1 MGPTAAG
8 ATHQYLVDVI
18 TGVRDVEAHG
28 PREMPVWRDR
38 FGGSGPEAAAA
49 FWTQR
54 RFDALAAHVE
64 SLQVVA
70 RPAEEHK

>member
-1 MGPTAAG
+1 MGQG
-8 ATHQYLVDVI
+8 FSHQYLVDVI

-28 PREMPVWRDR
+28 PREMPVWRAR

-49 FWTQR
+49 FWAQLR
-54 RFDALAAHVE
+54 LDALAAHVE

-70 RPAEEHK
+70 RPADQR